1 LQILKMNFADSLTKV
16 RQNLTTPKLIS
27 QDDSSKN
34 LNELLNSLIITIVE
48 KIKGV
53 LQDLVAF
60 IQPEINFAQKP
71 QFKDS
76 FCVDNV
82 REGLIVCFMHH
93 LTATARSYCAIVASD
108 LKIPPTL
115 LLLLSKLCLDFRN
128 GSVSFLLSQTDE
140 VFQINPKQNVA
151 LTNENEI
158 SMTMQESAQELLNS
172 YVRIQGLNVSQMLRK
187 SVETRDWLH
196 TIEPRTVRAVMKRVV
211 EDISAIDA
219 TVALLYED
227 QGNNT
232 EHSSDSSRK
241 THSISVSRHQY
252 RSNWSSLTPNHLD
265 STLVSNMHKLFSERI
280 EIFSTVEFNK
290 VSILTGII
298 KISLKTFM
306 ECVRLKTFSKYGL
319 QQIQV
324 DTHYLQLYLWRF
336 VADENLVHF
345 LLDEILGSAVHRCLE
360 PILMEPSVV
369 DIICERG

>member
-1 LQILKMNFADSLTKV
+1 MNFADSLTKV

-34 LNELLNSLIITIVE
+34 LNELLNSLVITIVE